1 MQELTIDTDVRIYY
15 FLYKTHAGPLRV
27 NIHGKTGVF
36 MNSQVIQVSKAD
48 FEREVEQSSVPVL
61 VDFWAEWC
69 MPCRSVAP
77 LIDELAQ
84 QYAGRVKFCKIN
96 VDNEPD
102 LSNKF
107 SIISIPTLMVF
118 SNGKMH
124 KQKIGA
130 QPKHQ
135 I

>member
-1 MQELTIDTDVRIYY
+1 
-15 FLYKTHAGPLRV
+15 
-27 NIHGKTGVF
+27 
-36 MNSQVIQVSKAD
+36 MNANVIQLTRAN
-48 FEREVEQSSVPVL
+48 FEQEVEKSDIPVL

-69 MPCRSVAP
+69 MPCKSIAP
-77 LIDELAQ
+77 LIDELAL
-84 QYAGRVKFCKIN
+84 QYAGRVKFCKVN

-102 LSNKF
+102 LSNRY

-118 SNGKMH
+118 SKGKMH

-135 I
+135 IEEMFKDLI

>member
-1 MQELTIDTDVRIYY
+1 
-15 FLYKTHAGPLRV
+15 
-27 NIHGKTGVF
+27 
-36 MNSQVIQVSKAD
+36 MNANVIQLTKAN
-48 FEREVEQSSVPVL
+48 FEQEVEKSDIPVL

-69 MPCRSVAP
+69 IPCRSIAP
-77 LIDELAQ
+77 LIDELAL
-84 QYAGRVKFCKIN
+84 QYAGRVKFCKVN

-102 LSNKF
+102 LSNRY

-118 SNGKMH
+118 SKGKMH

-135 I
+135 IEEMFKDLI

>member
-1 MQELTIDTDVRIYY
+1 MN
-15 FLYKTHAGPLRV
+15 V
-27 NIHGKTGVF
+27 N
-36 MNSQVIQVSKAD
+36 VIQLTKAN
-48 FEREVEQSSVPVL
+48 FEQEVEKSDIPVL

-69 MPCRSVAP
+69 MPCRSIAP
-77 LIDELAQ
+77 LIDELAL
-84 QYAGRVKFCKIN
+84 QYAGRVKFCKVN

-102 LSNKF
+102 LSNRY

-118 SNGKMH
+118 SKGKMH

-135 I
+135 IEEMFKDLI